1 MRETSVGILVLRGC
15 VVGAAH
21 AAPSGTT
28 YCFEI
33 SVPIRVNPWFHH
45 LLNSWTADPHVE
57 LAA

>member
-1 MRETSVGILVLRGC
+1 MRETAAWILVLRGC
-15 VVGAAH
+15 AVGATH
-21 AAPSGTT
+21 ANPSGTT

-33 SVPIRVNPWFHH
+33 SVPIRVNPWFNY